1 MKIVLQKFISS
12 SGYCSRRQAESLI
25 RDGEVLVNGKMAELG
40 MKVDESDEVKIDNE
54 IIKPSEEKIY
64 IKLNK
69 PVGYTCTN
77 RTFDGEKNV
86 FELLTSPQHPVYRT
100 GRSPYQGEGDVLRGL
115 FIVGRLDKNSHGLV
129 IISNDGDWT
138 EKVTHPRYEHEKEYL
153 VQLRNFKNKLP
164 INKIIKKIRKGVDI
178 GDDDGVVRVKKIEYI
193 SDNEFKVILTQGK
206 KRQIRRMF
214 DVIGEK
220 VIDLKRVRVGDIN
233 LGNLKEGES
242 EEFNLPTGRQEY
254 KK

>member
-1 MKIVLQKFISS
+1 MKIVLQKYISS

-25 RDGEVLVNGKMAELG
+25 RDGEVLVNGNLAELG
-40 MKVDESDEVKIDNE
+40 MKVDEDDEVKIDNE
-54 IIKPSEEKIY
+54 VITPSEEKIY

-77 RTFDGEKNV
+77 RTFEGEKNV
-86 FELLTSPQHPVYRT
+86 FELLQV
-100 GRSPYQGEGDVLRGL
+100 EERGL

-153 VQLRNFKNKLP
+153 VQLRNFKNNLP

-178 GDDDGVVRVKKIEYI
+178 GDDDGVVRVKKVEHID
-193 SDNEFKVILTQGK
+193 DNEFKIILTQGK
-206 KRQIRRMF
+206 KRQIRCMF

-220 VIDLKRVRVGDIN
+220 VIDLKRVRIGDIN
-233 LGNLKEGES
+233 LGDLKEGES
-242 EEFNLPTGRQEY
+242 EEF

>member
-1 MKIVLQKFISS
+1 MKIVLQKYISS

-25 RDGEVLVNGKMAELG
+25 RDGEVLVNGNLAELG
-40 MKVDESDEVKIDNE
+40 MKVDEDDEVKIDNE
-54 IIKPSEEKIY
+54 VITPSEEKIY

-77 RTFDGEKNV
+77 RTFEGEKNV
-86 FELLTSPQHPVYRT
+86 FELLQV
-100 GRSPYQGEGDVLRGL
+100 EERGL

-153 VQLRNFKNKLP
+153 VQLRNFKNNLP

-178 GDDDGVVRVKKIEYI
+178 GDDDGVVRVKKVEHID
-193 SDNEFKVILTQGK
+193 DNEFKIILTQGK

-220 VIDLKRVRVGDIN
+220 VIDLKRVRIGDIN
-233 LGNLKEGES
+233 LGDLKEGES
-242 EEFNLPTGRQEY
+242 EEF

>member
-1 MKIVLQKFISS
+1 M
-12 SGYCSRRQAESLI
+12 
-25 RDGEVLVNGKMAELG
+25 
-40 MKVDESDEVKIDNE
+40 
-54 IIKPSEEKIY
+54 
-64 IKLNK
+64 
-69 PVGYTCTN
+69 
-77 RTFDGEKNV
+77 
-86 FELLTSPQHPVYRT
+86 
-100 GRSPYQGEGDVLRGL
+100 
-115 FIVGRLDKNSHGLV
+115 
-129 IISNDGDWT
+129 
-138 EKVTHPRYEHEKEYL
+138 
-153 VQLRNFKNKLP
+153 
-164 INKIIKKIRKGVDI
+164 
-178 GDDDGVVRVKKIEYI
+178 VRVKKIEYI